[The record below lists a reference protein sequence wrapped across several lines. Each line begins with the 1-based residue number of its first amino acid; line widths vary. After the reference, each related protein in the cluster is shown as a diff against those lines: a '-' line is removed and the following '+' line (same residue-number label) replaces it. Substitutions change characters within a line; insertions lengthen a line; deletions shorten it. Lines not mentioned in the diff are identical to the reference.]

1 VVLMSF
7 IPAAFAFVAAAVM
20 ILYKLDRDKMAQIQI
35 DLAERKAAANHVAA
49 HS

>member
-1 VVLMSF
+1 MMF
-7 IPAAFAFVAAAVM
+7 
-20 ILYKLDRDKMAQIQI
+20 YKLDKHKMAQIQV